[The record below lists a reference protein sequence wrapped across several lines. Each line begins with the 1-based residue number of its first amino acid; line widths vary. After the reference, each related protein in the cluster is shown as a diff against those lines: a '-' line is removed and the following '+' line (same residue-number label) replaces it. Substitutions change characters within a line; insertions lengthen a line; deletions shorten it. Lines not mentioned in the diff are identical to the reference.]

1 MRSTTLLSQTCQL
14 KTQQLLDEM
23 LVLKG
28 SLISTGEKQELIDIV
43 GNGIFFLE
51 NMKKDLN
58 LVEKNIKTTQR
69 KSDDAKLPFF
79 KEVTGC
85 AYRDRF
91 ECCSNTG
98 ISNGILRKKCPYI
111 DEAIP
116 HDVVS
121 YYPCPGWAKEV

>member
-23 LVLKG
+23 LILKG

-58 LVEKNIKTTQR
+58 LVEKNIRFTQR
-69 KSDDAKLPFF
+69 KLDDAKLPFF
-79 KEVTGC
+79 KEAVGC

-121 YYPCPGWAKEV
+121 YYPCPGWAKKV